1 MLSHVAP
8 AATTGFR
15 TVTPDDAGA
24 GTTPGAPRAAV
35 GFGNGTAVPPTPLV
49 RRVAV
54 IPPAATPGPS
64 HRPATNAALP
74 DGGRT
79 SASSAA
85 RQPGASSAGAR
96 PERDS
101 EQPQTAG
108 AARTGEP
115 RPRVRAVPTGVGL
128 TVARRPAAPVRRL
141 AAVRPAPGAAP
152 APATPEPAGPP
163 TTASVRGTGTAT
175 PEPTGP
181 PTTAP
186 VQRSAT
192 AARGRSPLSAPLG
205 GLPPTAIPQPQP
217 QPQPAAGGEAGTG
230 TAPGPALPVLQRRT
244 DDASAPHGDSRT
256 AIGGR
261 RAAAVTPDVHDGARG
276 TAPGAPADARDRTAP
291 GRGAS
296 GARVRGGLGAPLS
309 ALPPSA
315 DRPAATATGPA
326 SGGASS
332 ESSPGTPSVTA
343 PSVTDLQR
351 APARRDGGATP
362 APAPSS
368 PAGAP
373 AGDAPLLGP
382 ADVQR
387 RLATPAAPPAA
398 PVAGSL
404 DGPVGPLVTPPQAPG
419 SARTATPDV
428 AAPGSGPTTV
438 PTPAPAVGPASG
450 PVTGARADTA
460 RPVAVT
466 ASGSAHTPAAHGVPG
481 TAAGPATATATR
493 AGSRGALPLTV
504 ARSAVAAASR
514 TVPLLAGR
522 PLTLSTRAPEGAE
535 PRATAPSRGR
545 PVVAARWP
553 STPADAPGDTTR
565 PAEPPARRE
574 DAGRTSGRM
583 ESPVQRSTAGASA
596 PAPAWTAGPAAHPPP
611 LTAHQTSHVAPH
623 PVPSTP
629 HRTSHVAPHPAHHR
643 SNAPAV
649 PYVQRVAADAVPPHV
664 PGAGPRA
671 GGPSDGAPR
680 LPDAVRGVPV
690 VRPAPPGASAAGAP
704 VAVPAH
710 PLPVTTPQTPPLAD
724 RPPPAPVW
732 PAPVARARVAVPGTA
747 APVQRDA
754 TGAAGSVRGV
764 PAKETPAR
772 GRPRSAS
779 TGSLPSSA
787 PAPAATGAGKAAARR
802 PESLPPEAGLDL
814 DDLARRLIDPVA
826 RLLRAELRR
835 GRERTGRPYDGRR

>member
-1 MLSHVAP
+1 M
-8 AATTGFR
+8 
-15 TVTPDDAGA
+15 
-24 GTTPGAPRAAV
+24 
-35 GFGNGTAVPPTPLV
+35 
-49 RRVAV
+49 
-54 IPPAATPGPS
+54 
-64 HRPATNAALP
+64 P

-79 SASSAA
+79 STPSAA

-96 PERDS
+96 AERDS

-141 AAVRPAPGAAP
+141 AAVPPAPGAAP
-152 APATPEPAGPP
+152 VPATPEPAGPP
-163 TTASVRGTGTAT
+163 TTVSAQGTGTAT

-181 PTTAP
+181 PTAAS
-186 VQRSAT
+186 VQRTAT
-192 AARGRSPLSAPLG
+192 AARGRSPLGAPLG
-205 GLPPTAIPQPQP
+205 GLPPTAIPQPP
-217 QPQPAAGGEAGTG
+217 AGGEAGAG
-230 TAPGPALPVLQRRT
+230 SAPGPTLPVLQRRT

-256 AIGGR
+256 GIGGG
-261 RAAAVTPDVHDGARG
+261 RAAAVTPDVHDRARG
-276 TAPGAPADARDRTAP
+276 TAPGAPAAARDRTAP

-315 DRPAATATGPA
+315 DRPAATATGHA
-326 SGGASS
+326 SGGASA

-343 PSVTDLQR
+343 PSVTDIQR

-362 APAPSS
+362 APPPSS

-398 PVAGSL
+398 PVAGPL

-419 SARTATPDV
+419 SARTSTPDV

-438 PTPAPAVGPASG
+438 PTPAPAVGLASG

-460 RPVAVT
+460 RPVAVI
-466 ASGSAHTPAAHGVPG
+466 ASGSAHTPAAHGAPG
-481 TAAGPATATATR
+481 TAAGRAAATATR
-493 AGSRGALPLTV
+493 AGSPGAFPLTV

-522 PLTLSTRAPEGAE
+522 PLTLSTRAPEGVG

-574 DAGRTSGRM
+574 DAGRTPGRM
-583 ESPVQRSTAGASA
+583 EPPVQRSTAGAAA
-596 PAPAWTAGPAAHPPP
+596 PAPARTAGPAAHPPP
-611 LTAHQTSHVAPH
+611 STPHQTSHVAPH

-664 PGAGPRA
+664 PGAGPRPD
-671 GGPSDGAPR
+671 GPSEGAPR

-779 TGSLPSSA
+779 TGSLPPS
-787 PAPAATGAGKAAARR
+787 APAATGAGKAAARR
-802 PESLPPEAGLDL
+802 PESPPPEAGLDL